1 VSESSALG
9 SEGRTAL
16 SQSGG
21 PARATGHVLSGTA
34 VWQMSA
40 DKENTRLEATMLSRQ
55 HSGHDRS
62 YACNDNGRLSAAW
75 SDLNPAGT
83 GILAVAGRGGC
94 TVGLTHLADGVLI
107 ISVLAVERKVLSG
120 LRR

>member
-1 VSESSALG
+1 MAVFTVLNSLG
-9 SEGRTAL
+9 HGFSTEAN
-16 SQSGG
+16 
-21 PARATGHVLSGTA
+21 GT
-34 VWQMSA
+34 S
-40 DKENTRLEATMLSRQ
+40 TRPGAPMLKRGLKATMLSRQ
-55 HSGHDRS
+55 HSGQDRS

-107 ISVLAVERKVLSG
+107 ISVLAVRRKVLSG

>member
-1 VSESSALG
+1 MLKRG
-9 SEGRTAL
+9 F
-16 SQSGG
+16 
-21 PARATGHVLSGTA
+21 
-34 VWQMSA
+34 
-40 DKENTRLEATMLSRQ
+40 KATMLSWQ

-107 ISVLAVERKVLSG
+107 ISVLAVRRKVLSG